1 MHIQNRTAT
10 VIFNF
15 IIGALAALATW
26 IQFLSFGH
34 DAWRLF
40 ATWVTLVAAIYYML
54 DAIVALLAKRRP
66 VGAEFCPML
75 QGGLIVSGITLLL
88 IRIICYAMDS
98 YIPSA
103 GGNVMLSEFILP
115 VLMIVTWVMF
125 NQKGKWR
132 VYEPFYWLAL
142 PGIYAFAI
150 LVSGEFM
157 PHNAR
162 LIYPY
167 EFLDYPSIGIDTMLW
182 WFAIFAVV
190 ILIVGYIFWIL
201 DFAMSGKLS
210 KHIVMP
216 KIKTVVIEEE
226 VEDEKTIPEVVEK
239 PEEKPVKLV
248 TTGSRNLPV
257 IKAQA
262 AKKSQAQSQP
272 TKPTQNN
279 QNSKSPD
286 IKVKESTKPKASSE
300 KSKADAT
307 EKTSKPSTPPVRIIE
322 KVEIA
327 ETKKP
332 QSPKTGG
339 TGSNKAEVSE
349 KSDSDKSEKNN
360 KAEKPSKSDKPN
372 SSQEIIIADDKKSA
386 STKAEKA
393 STKEDSGIKPQASVE
408 KISSTESTKSEKPQA

>member
-10 VIFNF
+10 VIFSF
-15 IIGALAALATW
+15 IIGVLAALAAW

-40 ATWVTLVAAIYYML
+40 ATWVALVAAIYYIL
-54 DAIVALLAKRRP
+54 DAVVALLAKRRP
-66 VGAEFCPML
+66 VGAELCPML

-98 YIPSA
+98 YIPGA

-115 VLMIVTWVMF
+115 VLMIMSWVMF
-125 NQKGKWR
+125 SQKGKWR
-132 VYEPFYWLAL
+132 AYEPFYWLAL
-142 PGIYAFAI
+142 PGIYASAI

-157 PHNAR
+157 PRNAR
-162 LIYPY
+162 LVYPY

-182 WFAIFAVV
+182 WFAIFAVA

-210 KHIVMP
+210 EHIVMP

-226 VEDEKTIPEVVEK
+226 VEDEEATPEVTEK

-262 AKKSQAQSQP
+262 AKKSQSQP
-272 TKPTQNN
+272 QTTKPAQNN
-279 QNSKSPD
+279 QNHKPSDTKTT
-286 IKVKESTKPKASSE
+286 KEPAEPKTPEKPKA
-300 KSKADAT
+300 DTT
-307 EKTSKPSTPPVRIIE
+307 EKTSKSSSTPPVRIIE

-327 ETKKP
+327 EVKKP
-332 QSPKTGG
+332 QPSKSDGAKLEKP
-339 TGSNKAEVSE
+339 E
-349 KSDSDKSEKNN
+349 KSDKPEKDN
-360 KAEKPSKSDKPN
+360 KTEKPSKSDKPN
-372 SSQEIIIADDKKSA
+372 SSQEIVVADGKKSVA
-386 STKAEKA
+386 P
-393 STKEDSGIKPQASVE
+393 KP
-408 KISSTESTKSEKPQA
+408 EKPQA